1 VADNAKKGRWP
12 KRDETLDYAGTK
24 GAIARRRSDGTPMD
38 DRPGE
43 VRPPAFP
50 SLRERFRPLP
60 LQRPSRQRVIWIVL
74 GLAALAALAWVIF
87 RPHTQPV
94 RASRANT
101 PMPVVTAEVQQG
113 DMPVTINGLGTVT
126 PLAMV
131 TVRTQISGQ
140 LVQIGFQEGQ
150 EVNQGDFLA
159 QIDPRPY
166 QAALDQTQGQL
177 LRDQAQLA
185 NARRDLARFNR
196 LVAEN
201 SIAQQQRDTQE
212 ALVHQLEGTVATD
225 QGVVDNAKLNL
236 AYCRIVAPVSGR
248 VGLRQVDAGNYVQ
261 VSDPNGLVVI
271 TQVKPI
277 SAIFSLPEDNLQAIM
292 KRRNVGATL
301 QVVAFDRS
309 GVNKLATGT
318 LVTVDNQIDP
328 TTGTVKLRAQF
339 DNSDEILFPNQF
351 VNVQLLVDTLQGAT
365 LVPSSAIQRGA
376 PGTFVY
382 LVKPDDTVSVQ
393 AVKLGPDDGQRVA
406 ITSGLAPGNTVVVD
420 GADKLREGAKV
431 TRPGAGDAA
440 PPANA
445 QRGGRGN
452 RGAGK

>member
-1 VADNAKKGRWP
+1 MADSAKKGRWP
-12 KRDETLDYAGTK
+12 RREERLDYDATTGPD
-24 GAIARRRSDGTPMD
+24 ARRQGDGAPLD
-38 DRPGE
+38 DRPGD
-43 VRPPAFP
+43 VRPSGSP

-60 LQRPSRQRVIWIVL
+60 LQRPARQRVLWIVL
-74 GLAALAALAWVIF
+74 GLALLAALAWVIF
-87 RPHTQPV
+87 RPHTQPS
-94 RASRANT
+94 RATRANT
-101 PMPVVTAEVQQG
+101 PTPVALAEAQQG

-131 TVRTQISGQ
+131 TVRTQIGGQ
-140 LVQIGFQEGQ
+140 LIQLGFKEGQ

-166 QAALDQTQGQL
+166 QAALDQAQGQL

-201 SIAQQQRDTQE
+201 SIAQQQRDTQD

-225 QGVVDNAKLNL
+225 QGLVDNAKLNL

-248 VGLRQVDAGNYVQ
+248 VGLRQVDVGNYVQ
-261 VSDPNGLVVI
+261 VSDANGIVVI

-277 SAIFSLPEDNLQAIM
+277 SAIFSLPEDNIPAIM
-292 KRRNVGATL
+292 KRLSAGATL

-339 DNSDEILFPNQF
+339 DNNDEVLFPNQF
-351 VNVQLLVDTLQGAT
+351 VNVQLLVDTLKGAT
-365 LVPSSAIQRGA
+365 LVPTAAIQRGA

-382 LVKPDDTVSVQ
+382 VVKPDDTASVQ
-393 AVKLGPDDGQRVA
+393 AVKLGPDDGRNVA
-406 ITSGLAPGNTVVVD
+406 VTSGLDAGAKVVVD
-420 GADKLREGAKV
+420 GADKLRDGAKV
-431 TRPGAGDAA
+431 TLPTPGTTTAPADAQSGA
-440 PPANA
+440 
-445 QRGGRGN
+445 RGKR
-452 RGAGK
+452 ATGK

>member
-1 VADNAKKGRWP
+1 
-12 KRDETLDYAGTK
+12 
-24 GAIARRRSDGTPMD
+24 MD
-38 DRPGE
+38 DRPGDAGS
-43 VRPPAFP
+43 PAPP

-74 GLAALAALAWVIF
+74 GLALLAALAWIIF

-94 RASRANT
+94 RATRANT
-101 PMPVVTAEVQQG
+101 PMPVALAEARQG

-131 TVRTQISGQ
+131 TVRTQIGGQ
-140 LVQIGFQEGQ
+140 LVQLGFQEGQ

-166 QAALDQTQGQL
+166 QAALDQAQGQL

-201 SIAQQQRDTQE
+201 SIAQQQRDTQD

-225 QGVVDNAKLNL
+225 QALVESAKVNL
-236 AYCRIVAPVSGR
+236 GYCRIVAPVSGR
-248 VGLRQVDAGNYVQ
+248 VGLRQVDVGNYVQ
-261 VSDPNGLVVI
+261 VSDTNGIVVI

-277 SAIFSLPEDNLQAIM
+277 SAIFSLPEDNIPAIM
-292 KRRNVGATL
+292 KRLSAGATL
-301 QVVAFDRS
+301 PVVAYDRS
-309 GVNKLATGT
+309 GVTQLATGK

-339 DNSDEILFPNQF
+339 DNADEALFPNQF
-351 VNVQLLVDTLQGAT
+351 VNVQLLVDTLKGAT
-365 LVPSSAIQRGA
+365 LVPTSAIQRGA

-382 LVKPDDTVSVQ
+382 VVKPDDTATVQ
-393 AVKLGPDDGQRVA
+393 PVKLGPDDGKNVTV
-406 ITSGLAPGNTVVVD
+406 TSGLDPGAKVVVD

-431 TRPGAGDAA
+431 TLPTPGATTA
-440 PPANA
+440 PPADA
-445 QRGGRGN
+445 RRGARGN
-452 RGAGK
+452 RATGK

>member
-1 VADNAKKGRWP
+1 
-12 KRDETLDYAGTK
+12 
-24 GAIARRRSDGTPMD
+24 MD
-38 DRPGE
+38 DRPGD
-43 VRPPAFP
+43 VRPPATP

-74 GLAALAALAWVIF
+74 GLALLAALAWIIF

-94 RASRANT
+94 RATRGNT
-101 PMPVVTAEVQQG
+101 PMPVALAEAQQG

-140 LVQIGFQEGQ
+140 LIQLGFQEGQ

-166 QAALDQTQGQL
+166 QAALDQAQGQL

-225 QGVVDNAKLNL
+225 QGMVDNAKLNL

-261 VSDPNGLVVI
+261 VSDTNGIVVM

-277 SAIFSLPEDNLQAIM
+277 SVIFSLPEDNIPAIM
-292 KRRNVGATL
+292 RRLSAGATL
-301 QVVAFDRS
+301 PVVAYDRS
-309 GVNKLATGT
+309 GVNKLATGN

-339 DNSDEILFPNQF
+339 DNTDEVLFPNQF
-351 VNVQLLVDTLQGAT
+351 VNVQLLVNTLTGAT
-365 LVPSSAIQRGA
+365 LVPTSAIQRGA

-382 LVKPDDTVSVQ
+382 VVKPDDTVSVQ
-393 AVKLGPDDGQRVA
+393 PVKIGPDDGKN
-406 ITSGLAPGNTVVVD
+406 ITVSSGLDPGAKVVVD

-431 TRPGAGDAA
+431 TLPTPGATTA
-440 PPANA
+440 PPGD
-445 QRGGRGN
+445 QRRGARGN
-452 RGAGK
+452 RATNK